1 MKKKFK
7 LFGGSESKE
16 EEAAEKKSV
25 KSKSAYAKK
34 EKSEPGEQKFACG
47 GKVKK
52 MAGGGLPSRP
62 SWGPPTPMQGGGGAP
77 PMPMQGSG
85 GGGAPPVMAAPP
97 SMPMQGGG
105 GGGAPP
111 VMAAP
116 PPVVRPVAMQPS
128 GGQPNPT
135 GMSGVYKKGGS
146 VTRGDGCVSKGHTK
160 GRFV

>member
-52 MAGGGLPSRP
+52 MAGGGMGGPGP
-62 SWGPPTPMQGGGGAP
+62 NWGPPRPMQ
-77 PMPMQGSG
+77 
-85 GGGAPPVMAAPP
+85 
-97 SMPMQGGG
+97 GG

-116 PPVVRPVAMQPS
+116 PMQGGGGGGMPPPVMAAPPPVARPVAMQSP
-128 GGQPNPT
+128 GGQPSPT
-135 GMSGVYKKGGS
+135 GLSGVYKKGGS
-146 VTRGDGCVSKGHTK
+146 VTRADGCVSKGHTK
-160 GRFV
+160 GRLL